1 MIVRVIQ
8 NAFQTKMWR
17 SNLGKFRAVLIFVTE
32 KVSVSKGF
40 WLIGRRKVRL
50 PLRPRGPIHP
60 IFQFRQI
67 VKFHDPP
74 SRHGQ
79 KRLSVHGCKTI

>member
-1 MIVRVIQ
+1 M
-8 NAFQTKMWR
+8 
-17 SNLGKFRAVLIFVTE
+17 IFVTE
-32 KVSVSKGF
+32 KVSVSEGF

-50 PLRPRGPIHP
+50 PLRPRGTIHP

-79 KRLSVHGCKTI
+79 LTIIPRARIGSESIAHDAEGRMGY